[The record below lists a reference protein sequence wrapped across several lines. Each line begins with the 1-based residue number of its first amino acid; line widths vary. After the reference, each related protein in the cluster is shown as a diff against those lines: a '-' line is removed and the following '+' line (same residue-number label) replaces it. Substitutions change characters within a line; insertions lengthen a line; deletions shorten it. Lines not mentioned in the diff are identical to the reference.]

1 MKGDTEHM
9 ARDVAHFCDE
19 ERAEDLVP
27 IENGQP
33 MTIVINL
40 SSNGDVR
47 VVSKAE
53 ILNTVD
59 LGKEEP

>member
-1 MKGDTEHM
+1 
-9 ARDVAHFCDE
+9 
-19 ERAEDLVP
+19 
-27 IENGQP
+27 

-47 VVSKAE
+47 VVSEAE